1 SRRQR
6 QMCIRDSTGA
16 NPTSIISVVIFATFL
31 GVAAL
36 KLLKDD
42 APKGERVLAAIDT
55 LQSWVMKLVRL
66 VMQLTPYGVLAL
78 MTKVVAGSNLQDI
91 IKLGSF
97 VVASYL
103 GLLIM
108 FAVHGILLG
117 INCLLYTSDAADES

>member
-1 SRRQR
+1 
-6 QMCIRDSTGA
+6 M
-16 NPTSIISVVIFATFL
+16 
-31 GVAAL
+31 AAL

-42 APKGERVLAAIDT
+42 APKGQRVLTAIDT

-97 VVASYL
+97 VIASY
-103 GLLIM
+103 GSGYHVCGSRHP
-108 FAVHGILLG
+108 AGCERH
-117 INCLLYTSDAADES
+117 

>member
-1 SRRQR
+1 
-6 QMCIRDSTGA
+6 M
-16 NPTSIISVVIFATFL
+16 VIFAAFL

-42 APKGERVLAAIDT
+42 APKGERVLTAIDT
-55 LQSWVMKLVRL
+55 LQSWVMKLVRP

-117 INCLLYTSDAADES
+117 H

>member
-1 SRRQR
+1 
-6 QMCIRDSTGA
+6 M
-16 NPTSIISVVIFATFL
+16 VIFAAFL

-91 IKLGSF
+91 HQTGKFRCRVLPRSADY
-97 VVASYL
+97 V
-103 GLLIM
+103 
-108 FAVHGILLG
+108 AVHGILLA
-117 INCLLYTSDAADES
+117 LMA

>member
-1 SRRQR
+1 
-6 QMCIRDSTGA
+6 M
-16 NPTSIISVVIFATFL
+16 VILPAFL

-42 APKGERVLAAIDT
+42 VPKGERVLTAIDT
-55 LQSWVMKLVRL
+55 LPKLGDETGSPGHAADPLRRS
-66 VMQLTPYGVLAL
+66 GADD
-78 MTKVVAGSNLQDI
+78 KVVAGSNLQDI

-108 FAVHGILLG
+108 FAVHGLL
-117 INCLLYTSDAADES
+117 LVLMA